1 MMGRTLPIFAA
12 YLLACI
18 AWPSSARGVFTPP
31 ALKDVAIE
39 QKLDVQVPAD
49 LSFTDEQGRP
59 VRLADFY
66 GKRPLVLALVYYE
79 CPMLCT
85 MVLNDLARSMNAMKM
100 SCGEDFDVLTISFNP
115 RDTPLLARAKKEN
128 YLRAYQRP
136 RASEGWHFLT
146 GSQDSIS
153 RLTDTVGFRY
163 AWDAKFQQYAH
174 ASGIII
180 LSPQGKTT
188 RYFYG
193 IDYAPADLQ
202 LSLAEAAGGKSSSV
216 ADRILLYCFHYDA
229 TTGRYTV
236 MINRIVQACGIA
248 TVLALGLYILVTLK
262 RERARPVGIGP
273 QIRDRT
279 LR

>member
-1 MMGRTLPIFAA
+1 MICRRSQ
-12 YLLACI
+12 LLALLPLACL
-18 AWPSSARGVFTPP
+18 AAAPANPAYTPP

-39 QKLDVQVPAD
+39 QKLDVQVPSD
-49 LSFTDEQGRP
+49 LTFTDELGRP
-59 VRLADFY
+59 VKLSDY
-66 GKRPLVLALVYYE
+66 YSKRPLILALVYYE

-85 MVLNDLARSMNAMKM
+85 MVLNDLTRSMNAMKM
-100 SCGEDFDVLTISFNP
+100 SCGDDFDVLTISFNP
-115 RDTPLLARAKKEN
+115 HDTPSLAHAKKQS

-136 RASEGWHFLT
+136 NAAAGWHFLT
-146 GSQDSIS
+146 GSQPSID
-153 RLTDTVGFRY
+153 RLTDAVGFRY

-202 LSLAEAAGGKSSSV
+202 LSLAEAAGGKSASV
-216 ADRILLYCFHYDA
+216 SDRILLYCFHYDA

-236 MINRIVQACGIA
+236 MVNRIVQACGVGTA
-248 TVLALGLYILVTLK
+248 LLLGLYITLNLRREKLQPRAPVTLQHA
-262 RERARPVGIGP
+262 EPRP
-273 QIRDRT
+273 
-279 LR
+279 